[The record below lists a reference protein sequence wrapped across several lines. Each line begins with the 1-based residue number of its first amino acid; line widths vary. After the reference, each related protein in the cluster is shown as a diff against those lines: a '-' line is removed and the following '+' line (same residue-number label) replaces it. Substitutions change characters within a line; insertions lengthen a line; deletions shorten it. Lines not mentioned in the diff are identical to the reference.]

1 MKNINDRYEI
11 AKQIYKE
18 HGIDTD
24 AVLERMRQI
33 PLSIHCWQLDD
44 VQGFENKGQALTGGI
59 QVTGNYPGK
68 PTSVEAFRQHLKK
81 VLKRIPGKKRL
92 NLHASYLD
100 TDEQV
105 DRDRIEPRHFA
116 KWVAFAK
123 EQGIGLDFNPTCFS
137 HPMSEGDRT
146 LSSPDERVR
155 RFWIDHVKQSR
166 KIGEYFGKEL
176 GQRTI
181 TNIWVP
187 DGSKEVPIDTLAPR
201 KRLKESLDEIFAEP
215 IDPKYNVDS
224 LESKLFGIGTESYVV
239 GSHEFYTNYVA
250 STKNGIICLDAGHYH
265 PTEVISK
272 KLTAYLA
279 FNQEIV
285 LHVSRPVRWD
295 SDHVVL
301 LDDETQAIMREIARQ
316 DAFDRIHVGL
326 DFFDGTIN
334 RIAATVVGARN
345 ARKAMLQ
352 ALLENTKRLKTFE
365 EKDDFTSRLVEVE
378 ENKTLPFGFV
388 WDYYCTLEG
397 VPAHDWYEGIED
409 DE

>member
-155 RFWIDHVKQSR
+155 RFWIDHQH
-166 KIGEYFGKEL
+166 
-176 GQRTI
+176 
-181 TNIWVP
+181 
-187 DGSKEVPIDTLAPR
+187 GSCPGNGHLE
-201 KRLKESLDEIFAEP
+201 RLPS
-215 IDPKYNVDS
+215 
-224 LESKLFGIGTESYVV
+224 
-239 GSHEFYTNYVA
+239 
-250 STKNGIICLDAGHYH
+250 C
-265 PTEVISK
+265 
-272 KLTAYLA
+272 
-279 FNQEIV
+279 
-285 LHVSRPVRWD
+285 
-295 SDHVVL
+295 
-301 LDDETQAIMREIARQ
+301 
-316 DAFDRIHVGL
+316 
-326 DFFDGTIN
+326 
-334 RIAATVVGARN
+334 
-345 ARKAMLQ
+345 
-352 ALLENTKRLKTFE
+352 
-365 EKDDFTSRLVEVE
+365 
-378 ENKTLPFGFV
+378 
-388 WDYYCTLEG
+388 
-397 VPAHDWYEGIED
+397 
-409 DE
+409 